1 MKPSWVSPAVRTV
14 TKLAGYE
21 RMNALLIAL
30 TTLLLPP
37 AAQAALPKYA
47 FSVPAAQSLSDGA
60 KAAETCGLKG
70 KIWVMPALSFHLAN
84 DDQAGEFQEQT
95 AALMGISDDAEVFLR
110 VKVGGG
116 TAAATPTESQI
127 SDRVAAFLKRLPLSA
142 PPVRGLI
149 LEIEEPLDNSQ
160 LFAFALVDLA
170 VAAKGTRSDLRVTFA
185 LPAGFT
191 ARQPDLVKRLATY
204 ADFLGIDYTPGWER
218 EAKWIAEQALNKP
231 IVLKL
236 AASQPA
242 SYLAAALASVDTE
255 VKIVWADSPD
265 AHAFE
270 STCAVNNFV
279 GRYIVSDMTALP
291 AEGTSFSMASE
302 GLSRDAARWFK
313 NGRSGDIAVLARVDA
328 TPGQPKTVKL
338 HGNTKDQFDIQCYDP
353 LAGTTMAVGPMARSA
368 ASLDQTCVSTGE
380 YALIF
385 IHALASNDERS
396 FTAVD
401 VKGKADLTVEEI
413 VARWQQYREAQ
424 RQKLDNYT
432 ADCFLNLHFESTNV
446 GSGFDISMQYKE
458 FSNRDVTEWAQT
470 DFFVNGSRFSN
481 KREFPLPQLE
491 PEKVMTKPLELTVN
505 EKYQYKLLGTEKV
518 DEILCYVVS
527 IEPKVHDEVLYSGKI
542 WIDGETFRQVK
553 QYLRQRGSKS
563 NVVSNVETQDFELV
577 SDDKGNQFNLLKSIK
592 AQQLLNAAGR
602 DFVLQKT
609 YSFSAYHINATD
621 FDGALAAMHSSDSPM
636 FRETDEGLR
645 ALIKRDNQRVLD
657 TKPNTRVR
665 AIVVGTMYSG
675 TFNFPIPI
683 AGYSLSDFNWRNTGD
698 QLSIFFAGPILASNL
713 SRQYGTKFRLG
724 VDLALSGL
732 PGNNRVYSGNTEL
745 TNQTVW
751 TWEEDVGLRATW
763 QATTSL
769 SLTASE
775 YVGYQYFHG
784 NSDTS
789 KLFVTPR
796 NGVVLMPSA
805 QLKFSR
811 RGYIFTADATR
822 GQRLGWTEY
831 GFTTTPVPLNKNF
844 TKYDADFNKSYYIGK
859 FTKAGWDFSYYG
871 GDQLDRFSRYWP
883 WFFSTPQLHGIPG
896 GVDSFD
902 AIAMGNVNYGFD
914 VMEFFKVQALYSY
927 ARARNTDESRAF
939 KEFDGLELNI
949 STAGPFGTFVQGTI
963 SYALDGNIPRYN
975 SRWGALIMIFKP
987 LH

>member
-1 MKPSWVSPAVRTV
+1 MTAVAALSLSPTA
-14 TKLAGYE
+14 
-21 RMNALLIAL
+21 M
-30 TTLLLPP
+30 
-37 AAQAALPKYA
+37 AALPKFA
-47 FSVPAAQSLSDGA
+47 FSVPLAQSGA
-60 KAAETCGLKG
+60 EGVKAAEMCGLKG
-70 KIWVMPALSFHLAN
+70 KIWVMPPLSFHLA
-84 DDQAGEFQEQT
+84 GEEESGNFQEQ
-95 AALMGISDDAEVFLR
+95 ALALMGITDEAEVFLH
-110 VKVGGG
+110 VKVGGE
-116 TAAATPTESQI
+116 AAAGSATAPQI
-127 SDRVAAFLKRLPLSA
+127 SERVSSFLKRLPLSNPA
-142 PPVRGLI
+142 VRGI
-149 LEIEEPLDNSQ
+149 VVEVEEPLNNPD
-160 LFAFALVDLA
+160 LYTFALVDIG
-170 VAAKGTRSDLRVTFA
+170 VAAKGTRGDLRVAFA
-185 LPAGFT
+185 FPAGFI
-191 ARQPDLVKRLATY
+191 ARRTELVKRLATY
-204 ADFLGIDYTPGWER
+204 SDFLGIDYTPGWEK

-231 IVLKL
+231 IVLKIS
-236 AASQPA
+236 ASQPA
-242 SYLAAALASVDTE
+242 PYLAATLAAIDTE
-255 VKIVWADSPD
+255 VQIVWADLPD
-265 AHAFE
+265 TKAFD
-270 STCAVNNFV
+270 STCAVNSFV
-279 GRYIVSDMTALP
+279 ERFIVSQMTALP
-291 AEGTSFSMASE
+291 AEGTSFSIGVE
-302 GLSRDAARWFK
+302 GMSSDAARWFR
-313 NGRSGDIAVLARVDA
+313 NGQSGDVAVLARVEG
-328 TPGQPKTVKL
+328 TPGRPRTIRL
-338 HGNTKDQFDIQCYDP
+338 HGNTKDQFDIQWYDP
-353 LAGTTMAVGPMARSA
+353 LAGIKIAVGPIARSGTT
-368 ASLDQTCVSTGE
+368 LDQTCACASE
-380 YALIF
+380 YALVF
-385 IHALASNDERS
+385 IHSTGSNDERS
-396 FTAVD
+396 FTAVE

-413 VARWQQYREAQ
+413 IARWQQYRESQ

-446 GSGFDISMQYKE
+446 GSGFDISTQYKE

-470 DFFVNGSRFSN
+470 AFFVNGSRFSN

-527 IEPKVHDEVLYSGKI
+527 VDPKVQDEVLYSGKI

-563 NVVSNVETQDFELV
+563 NVVSNVETQNFALV
-577 SDDKGNQFNLLKSIK
+577 ADANGNRYNLLKSIT

-609 YSFSAYHINATD
+609 YNFSVYSVNTRE
-621 FDGALAAMHSSDSPM
+621 FDGALAAMHASDTPM
-636 FRETDEGLR
+636 FRDTNEGLR
-645 ALIKRDNQRVLD
+645 ALVKRNNERVLD
-657 TKPNTRVR
+657 NKPTTRVR
-665 AIVVGTMYSG
+665 AIVVGTMYNS

-698 QLSIFFAGPILASNL
+698 QLSIFFAGPLMASNL
-713 SRQYGTKFRLG
+713 SRQYGAKFRLG

-732 PGNNRVYSGNTEL
+732 PGNNRIYNGNTEV

-805 QLKFSR
+805 QLKYSH
-811 RGYIFTADATR
+811 RGYIFTANGTR
-822 GQRLGWTEY
+822 GQRLAWTEY
-831 GFTTTPVPLNKNF
+831 GFNTTPAPLNKNY

-859 FTKAGWDFSYYG
+859 FTKAGWDFSYFG

-883 WFFSTPQLHGIPG
+883 SAFSTPQLHGIPG

-914 VMEFFKVQALYSY
+914 VMEFLKIQALYSY
-927 ARARNTDESRAF
+927 ARARNTDESRKF

-963 SYALDGNIPRYN
+963 SYALDGNIARYN

-987 LH
+987 LR